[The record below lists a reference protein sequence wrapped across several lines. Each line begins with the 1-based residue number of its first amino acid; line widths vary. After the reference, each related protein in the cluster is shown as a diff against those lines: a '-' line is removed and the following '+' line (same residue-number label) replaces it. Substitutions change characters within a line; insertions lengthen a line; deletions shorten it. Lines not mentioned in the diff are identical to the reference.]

1 MDFVAAIEATRRG
14 KWKRRKLS
22 LIFQISQINRI
33 TIERALVQP
42 LSRDLVRESLEIH
55 KFDDLF
61 DSNWATTTQLVMMQ
75 ITVLGGTICGVEEF
89 SSPRDGRRNVIRVQ
103 IVR

>member
-42 LSRDLVRESLEIH
+42 LSPDLVRESLEMH

-61 DSNWATTTQLVMMQ
+61 DSNWVRSTWGNDDAAGDDANYGPWWNDL
-75 ITVLGGTICGVEEF
+75 
-89 SSPRDGRRNVIRVQ
+89 RR
-103 IVR
+103 